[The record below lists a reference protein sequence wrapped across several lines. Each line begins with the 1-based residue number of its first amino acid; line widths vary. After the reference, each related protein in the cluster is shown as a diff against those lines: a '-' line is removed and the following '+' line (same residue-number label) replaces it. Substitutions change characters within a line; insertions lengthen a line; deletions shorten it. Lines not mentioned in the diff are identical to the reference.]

1 MMLSTGVLTSLIT
14 IFCICKLHQ
23 ENILYFQVLPTSFTQ
38 SVGESGLTLAD
49 LQTGVDH
56 GLGSGE
62 AVILTSQPA
71 TITTH
76 LGGSSV
82 LIPHSS
88 ASSILLPNSSANQ
101 VSGATPLLQGANGT
115 SILQGSNGTSILL
128 PHSASG
134 QDSGSSLP
142 SELSRENGGTT
153 ILTIPNSSGGSVLT
167 VHQPSVIQGPAR
179 EDSANVTSV
188 IQAQPSILSESE
200 NARYATSLT
209 SRQAILDHTQDF
221 NNLGDPGGL
230 DMVTIPTSVMSENTQ
245 YSSQVIQTNLQLEGG
260 RGAVITSANNEVNSG
275 EGIMIQINCF

>member
-1 MMLSTGVLTSLIT
+1 MYVIHRKGLVVSSAGVLSPLRN
-14 IFCICKLHQ
+14 IFCIVNLHQ

-82 LIPHSS
+82 LIPQSS
-88 ASSILLPNSSANQ
+88 ASSILLPNSSSNQ
-101 VSGATPLLQGANGT
+101 VSGATPLLQGASGT

-142 SELSRENGGTT
+142 SELSQENGTT

-245 YSSQVIQTNLQLEGG
+245 YSSPVIQTNLQLEGG
-260 RGAVITSANNEVNSG
+260 RGAVITSASNEVNSG
-275 EGIMIQINCF
+275 EE

>member
-1 MMLSTGVLTSLIT
+1 MSSAGVLSPLRN
-14 IFCICKLHQ
+14 IFCIVNLHQ

-82 LIPHSS
+82 LIPQSS
-88 ASSILLPNSSANQ
+88 ASSILLPNSSSNQ
-101 VSGATPLLQGANGT
+101 VSGATPLLQGASGT

-142 SELSRENGGTT
+142 SELSQENGTT

-245 YSSQVIQTNLQLEGG
+245 YSSPVIQTNLQLEGG
-260 RGAVITSANNEVNSG
+260 RGAVITSASNEVNSG
-275 EGIMIQINCF
+275 EE